1 MSTPLPAFARQPW
14 IMGVVNVTPDSFSD
28 GGRFLDTDAAI
39 AHGRQLVADGAHIV
53 DVGGEST
60 RPGAH
65 RVDAATEAD
74 RVIPVIRALAAEGI
88 ACSVDTSRASV
99 AEAAIDAGV
108 AIVNDVSG
116 GMADP
121 AMARVVADA
130 HIPWILMH
138 WRGPSDVMA
147 QLAHYGDV
155 AIEVRDELLVR
166 VDAAIAAGV
175 NPRSLILDPGLGFA
189 KNADHNWAVLRRL
202 DVLVDLG
209 LPVLIGASRK
219 RFLGE
224 LLAGPD
230 GSPRSPDGREV
241 STAAI
246 SMLAAQ
252 QGAWGV
258 RVHDVTPTR
267 DVLATLAHGYRSPIM
282 WVGASPAVPVLDPE
296 NHDAVHFGQLRRPPQ
311 PPPDPHRDDRIVL
324 TGLTVR
330 GHHGV
335 FDHERREGQD
345 FIVDVTVWR
354 DHGPAARDDDLA
366 QTLNYAELAEF
377 ARSVVAG
384 EPRDLIETVAVEI
397 AETAVARWPMRRIEV
412 TLHKPHAPIPLQ
424 FADVAVTVVRAGLP
438 SSSRVTESSRVTA
451 AGTYAGLSNTRR
463 NVGEP

>member
-1 MSTPLPAFARQPW
+1 
-14 IMGVVNVTPDSFSD
+14 
-28 GGRFLDTDAAI
+28 
-39 AHGRQLVADGAHIV
+39 
-53 DVGGEST
+53 
-60 RPGAH
+60 
-65 RVDAATEAD
+65 
-74 RVIPVIRALAAEGI
+74 
-88 ACSVDTSRASV
+88 
-99 AEAAIDAGV
+99 
-108 AIVNDVSG
+108 
-116 GMADP
+116 
-121 AMARVVADA
+121 
-130 HIPWILMH
+130 
-138 WRGPSDVMA
+138 MA

-335 FDHERREGQD
+335 FDHERREGQE